1 MREILDD
8 LDRWLGDG
16 RRVALAR
23 VVGVDGSGPRD
34 PGATMAVSDAG
45 EVTGSV
51 SGGCVEGAVV
61 TAALEA
67 LAADRTA
74 EVLTFGYSDAQAFS
88 VGLTCGGTIRILV
101 DPKLP
106 RFYSELRDALRQAR
120 PIAVATVIRVEEAPA
135 IESLTAVSQGPVPG
149 DSILVNLTGKIE
161 GSLGNADLDRVVS
174 RDAVGAISAG
184 QSTFRHYGACGEAQ
198 QEAVEIFIEAF
209 APPPR
214 MLIFGAVDFTA
225 ALARVAK
232 VLGYRVTVCD
242 ARSTFAT
249 KARFPMADEVVS
261 AWPHVYLEAVDP
273 PLEERDAICVLTH
286 DPKFDVPALQA
297 ALRTRVG
304 YLGAL
309 GSRRTHAERCQGLL
323 TSGVSA
329 PELERIMGPI
339 GIDIGARTPEETA
352 VAICAE
358 IIACRTGRPAP
369 CLRDGEGAIHHPG
382 AETAGR
388 GR

>member
-8 LDRWLGDG
+8 LDRWLGEG
-16 RRVALAR
+16 RRVALAT

-106 RFYSELRDALRQAR
+106 AFYRELRDALRQAR
-120 PIAVATVIRVEEAPA
+120 PVAVATVIRVEEVPA
-135 IESLTAVSQGPVPG
+135 IESLSAPSQSPVPG

-174 RDAVGAISAG
+174 RDAVGAIAAG

-249 KARFPMADEVVS
+249 MARFPMADEVVS
-261 AWPHVYLEAVDP
+261 AWPHVYLESVDP

-369 CLRDGEGAIHHPG
+369 SLRDGEGAIHHPG
-382 AETAGR
+382 AETPGR